1 MKINEILE
9 DISIATIVLTRLPI
23 NNFFSINQN
32 IEIHRGQWAYPII
45 GASIGFFLFL
55 LICIFEG
62 IGINRQV
69 SVLISLSAGIF
80 ITGALHEDGVADFFD
95 SLGGKDHTTRQKI
108 LKDSRL
114 GTYGVIALI
123 IVFLIKFLLILE
135 LDSRLTLACGLIAC
149 SSLGRF
155 SILLLVNYSD
165 LSKQAGL
172 TKHLKKLNKRTIIL
186 CGIFCMLWII
196 PSGLPAI
203 LITIIFGY
211 AFLYLFMKFIIPFN
225 KGLSGDILGLC
236 VVLIEIF
243 SLIVIS
249 TSLN

>member
-9 DISIATIVLTRLPI
+9 DVFIATIVLTRLPI
-23 NNFFSINQN
+23 NNIFSINQN
-32 IEIHRGQWAYPII
+32 IEIHRGQWAYPIV
-45 GASIGFFLFL
+45 GAAIGFFLFL

-62 IGINRQV
+62 FGINRQV
-69 SVLISLSAGIF
+69 SVLISLSAGILL
-80 ITGALHEDGVADFFD
+80 TGALHEDGVADFFD

-123 IVFLIKFLLILE
+123 IVFLLKFLLILE
-135 LDSRLTLACGLIAC
+135 LDSRLALACGLVAC

-172 TKHLKKLNKRTIIL
+172 TKHLKKVNNRTIIL

-196 PSGLPAI
+196 PTGLPAI
-203 LITIIFGY
+203 LATIIFGY

-249 TSLN
+249 ASLN

>member
-23 NNFFSINQN
+23 NNIFSINQN
-32 IEIHRGQWAYPII
+32 IEIHRGQWAYPLV

-62 IGINRQV
+62 IGINRQI

-80 ITGALHEDGVADFFD
+80 LTGALHEDGVADFFD
-95 SLGGKDHTTRQKI
+95 SLAGKDHTTRQKI

-114 GTYGVIALI
+114 GTYGVTALM
-123 IVFLIKFLLILE
+123 IVLLLKFLLVLE
-135 LDSRLTLACGLIAC
+135 LDSRLALACGLIAC

-155 SILLLVNYSD
+155 SILLLVNYCD

-172 TKHLKKLNKRTIIL
+172 TKHLKKVNDKTIFL
-186 CGIFCMLWII
+186 CGVFCMLWII
-196 PSGLPAI
+196 PIGLPAI

-225 KGLSGDILGLC
+225 RGLSGDILGLC

-243 SLIVIS
+243 SLIIIS
-249 TSLN
+249 ASLN

>member
-23 NNFFSINQN
+23 NNIFSINQN
-32 IEIHRGQWAYPII
+32 IEIHRGQWAYPIV

-55 LICIFEG
+55 LICVFEG

-69 SVLISLSAGIF
+69 SVLISLSVGILL
-80 ITGALHEDGVADFFD
+80 TGALHEDGVADFFD
-95 SLGGKDHTTRQKI
+95 SLAGKDHTTRQKI

-114 GTYGVIALI
+114 GTYGVLALM
-123 IVFLIKFLLILE
+123 IVFLLKFLLILE
-135 LDSRLTLACGLIAC
+135 LDSRLALACGLIAC

-155 SILLLVNYSD
+155 SILLLVNYCD

-172 TKHLKKLNKRTIIL
+172 TKHLKKVNDKTIFL
-186 CGIFCMLWII
+186 CGIFCTLWII
-196 PSGLPAI
+196 PIGLPAI

-243 SLIVIS
+243 SLIIIS
-249 TSLN
+249 ASLN

>member
-1 MKINEILE
+1 MKTNEILE
-9 DISIATIVLTRLPI
+9 DISIAVIVLTRVPI
-23 NNFFSINQN
+23 NNIFVINQD
-32 IEIHRGQWAYPII
+32 IEIHRGQWAYPFV
-45 GASIGFFLFL
+45 GALIGFFLFL
-55 LICIFEG
+55 LISFFESLG
-62 IGINRQV
+62 ISREI
-69 SVLISLSAGIF
+69 SILISLSMGILL
-80 ITGALHEDGVADFFD
+80 TGALHEDGVADFFD
-95 SLGGKDHTTRQKI
+95 SLAGKDHTTRQKI

-114 GTYGVIALI
+114 GTYGVLALI
-123 IVFLIKFLLILE
+123 IAFLLRFFLILQ
-135 LDSRLTLACGLIAC
+135 LDTRLALACGLIAS

-155 SILLLVNYSD
+155 SILLLVNYCD

-172 TKHLKKLNKRTIIL
+172 TKHLKKVDNRTIVL
-186 CGIFCMLWII
+186 CGIFCVVWII
-196 PSGLPAI
+196 PTGLPAI

-249 TSLN
+249 ASLN

>member
-23 NNFFSINQN
+23 NNIFSINQN
-32 IEIHRGQWAYPII
+32 IEIHRGQWAYPIV

-55 LICIFEG
+55 LICVFEG

-69 SVLISLSAGIF
+69 SVLISLSVGILL
-80 ITGALHEDGVADFFD
+80 TGALHEDGVADFFD
-95 SLGGKDHTTRQKI
+95 SLAGKDHTTRQKI

-114 GTYGVIALI
+114 GTYGVLALM
-123 IVFLIKFLLILE
+123 IVFLLKFLLILE
-135 LDSRLTLACGLIAC
+135 LDSRLALACGLIAC

-155 SILLLVNYSD
+155 SILLLVNYCD

-172 TKHLKKLNKRTIIL
+172 TKHLKKVNNRTIIL
-186 CGIFCMLWII
+186 CGIFCMFWII
-196 PSGLPAI
+196 PTGLPAI

-249 TSLN
+249 ASLN

>member
-32 IEIHRGQWAYPII
+32 IEIHRGQWAYPIV

-123 IVFLIKFLLILE
+123 IVFLIKFLLILNVE
-135 LDSRLTLACGLIAC
+135 KYLI
-149 SSLGRF
+149 L
-155 SILLLVNYSD
+155 
-165 LSKQAGL
+165 
-172 TKHLKKLNKRTIIL
+172 
-186 CGIFCMLWII
+186 
-196 PSGLPAI
+196 
-203 LITIIFGY
+203 
-211 AFLYLFMKFIIPFN
+211 
-225 KGLSGDILGLC
+225 
-236 VVLIEIF
+236 
-243 SLIVIS
+243 
-249 TSLN
+249 

>member
-23 NNFFSINQN
+23 NNIFSINQN
-32 IEIHRGQWAYPII
+32 IEIHRGQWAYPIV
-45 GASIGFFLFL
+45 GASIGLVLFL
-55 LICIFEG
+55 LICLFES
-62 IGINRQV
+62 IGIPHQI
-69 SVLISLSAGIF
+69 SVLISLSLGLLL
-80 ITGALHEDGVADFFD
+80 TGALHEDGVADFFD
-95 SLGGKDHTTRQKI
+95 SLGGRDYTTRQKI

-114 GTYGVIALI
+114 GTYGVLALMI
-123 IVFLIKFLLILE
+123 TFLLKFLLILE
-135 LDSRLTLACGLIAC
+135 LDSRLALACGLIAC

-155 SILLLVNYSD
+155 SILLLVNYCD

-172 TKHLKKLNKRTIIL
+172 TKHLKKVDNRTIVL
-186 CGIFCMLWII
+186 CGIFCMFWII
-196 PSGLPAI
+196 PAGLPAI

-236 VVLIEIF
+236 VVIIEIF

-249 TSLN
+249 ASLN

>member
-9 DISIATIVLTRLPI
+9 DISIATIVLTRIPI
-23 NNFFSINQN
+23 NNIFSINQN
-32 IEIHRGQWAYPII
+32 IEIHRGQWAYPIV

-55 LICIFEG
+55 LICVFEG

-69 SVLISLSAGIF
+69 SVLISLSVGILL
-80 ITGALHEDGVADFFD
+80 TGALHEDGVADFFD
-95 SLGGKDHTTRQKI
+95 SLAGKDHTTRLKI

-114 GTYGVIALI
+114 GTYGVLALM
-123 IVFLIKFLLILE
+123 IVFLLKFLLILE
-135 LDSRLTLACGLIAC
+135 LDSRLALACGLIAC

-155 SILLLVNYSD
+155 SILLLVNYCD

-172 TKHLKKLNKRTIIL
+172 IKSLKKVDNRTIVL
-186 CGIFCMLWII
+186 CGIFCMVWVI
-196 PSGLPAI
+196 PTGLPAT

-243 SLIVIS
+243 SLIIIS
-249 TSLN
+249 ASLN

>member
-23 NNFFSINQN
+23 NNIFSINQN
-32 IEIHRGQWAYPII
+32 IEIHRGQWAYPFV

-55 LICIFEG
+55 LICVFEG
-62 IGINRQV
+62 IGINRQI
-69 SVLISLSAGIF
+69 SVMISLAVGILL
-80 ITGALHEDGVADFFD
+80 TGALHEDGVADFFD
-95 SLGGKDHTTRQKI
+95 SLAGKDHTARQKI

-114 GTYGVIALI
+114 GTYGVLALMIA
-123 IVFLIKFLLILE
+123 FLLKFLLILE
-135 LDSRLTLACGLIAC
+135 LDSRFALACGLIAC
-149 SSLGRF
+149 SSLSRF

-172 TKHLKKLNKRTIIL
+172 TKHLKKVNNRTMIL
-186 CGIFCMLWII
+186 CGIFCMLWIV
-196 PSGLPAI
+196 PNGLPAI

-211 AFLYLFMKFIIPFN
+211 AILYLFRKFIVPFN
-225 KGLSGDILGLC
+225 KGLSGDILGFC

-249 TSLN
+249 ASIN

>member
-32 IEIHRGQWAYPII
+32 IEIHRGQWAYPIV

-55 LICIFEG
+55 LICVFEG
-62 IGINRQV
+62 IGIDRQA
-69 SVLISLSAGIF
+69 SVLISLSVGILL
-80 ITGALHEDGVADFFD
+80 TGALHEDGVADFFD
-95 SLGGKDHTTRQKI
+95 SLAGKDHSTRQKI

-114 GTYGVIALI
+114 GTYGVLALI
-123 IVFLIKFLLILE
+123 IVFLLKFLLILE
-135 LDSRLTLACGLIAC
+135 LDSRLALACGLIAC

-155 SILLLVNYSD
+155 SILLLVNYSE

-172 TKHLKKLNKRTIIL
+172 TKHLKKVNNRTIIL
-186 CGIFCMLWII
+186 CGIFCLLWII
-196 PSGLPAI
+196 PTGLPAI
-203 LITIIFGY
+203 LITIMFGY
-211 AFLYLFMKFIIPFN
+211 AFLYLFIKFIIPFN
-225 KGLSGDILGLC
+225 KGLSGDLLGLC

-243 SLIVIS
+243 SLIIIS
-249 TSLN
+249 ASFN